1 MDLEKIIGN
10 GEIKEL
16 LTKTVQTDKVLHSYL
31 LIGKDGIGKKQIAI
45 QFAKMILCQNEEV
58 KPCNCC
64 KSCAQMDSKN
74 HPDFD
79 IILPDGKTIKIEQI
93 RNLQNRVAEKPI
105 ISNRKVYIIDQSNL
119 MTKEAQNCLL
129 KTLEEPPEYVTLIL
143 ITSNEASI
151 LNTIKSRCTKLVFRQ
166 LSNEEIKGYI
176 KSNLKIDKISSNLLE
191 LIGGSIGKA
200 YEIQE
205 KIELYEKIEELADK
219 IEDVDKIELF
229 KQAEFI
235 YKNKEQIDEILDY
248 LNVIFLSQAK
258 KGNYQYLDC
267 IRQIEQ
273 TKRNLTA
280 NANFDMSVD
289 HMLLKVWE
297 EVNR

>member
-1 MDLEKIIGN
+1 
-10 GEIKEL
+10 
-16 LTKTVQTDKVLHSYL
+16 
-31 LIGKDGIGKKQIAI
+31 
-45 QFAKMILCQNEEV
+45 
-58 KPCNCC
+58 
-64 KSCAQMDSKN
+64 
-74 HPDFD
+74 
-79 IILPDGKTIKIEQI
+79 
-93 RNLQNRVAEKPI
+93 
-105 ISNRKVYIIDQSNL
+105 
-119 MTKEAQNCLL
+119 
-129 KTLEEPPEYVTLIL
+129 
-143 ITSNEASI
+143 
-151 LNTIKSRCTKLVFRQ
+151 
-166 LSNEEIKGYI
+166 
-176 KSNLKIDKISSNLLE
+176 LKIDKISSNLLE